1 MGIQKIVSRW
11 GSGLIVYEGEHNS
24 IAMAVS
30 AAVKGGANLR
40 DADLGDANL
49 RDANLRGAD
58 LGGANLRYA
67 DLGGA
72 NLGGADLGGANL
84 RDANLRNANL
94 GGANLSA
101 ADLRYAD
108 LGGANLGGA
117 DLDGANLRDAN
128 LRDANLRGADLRDA
142 NLSAAKGGELALAR
156 TSIVPE
162 SGEFIG
168 FKKCVGNTIVTLKIL
183 SDSRRSNAFG
193 RKCRA
198 EKCVVLAIDG
208 ADHALSMWDPSFV
221 YRIGEVVQC
230 DNWNDDRWV
239 ECGGGIHFYLTRI
252 EAENHS

>member
-1 MGIQKIVSRW
+1 MGIQKIVSRLD
-11 GSGLIVYEGEHNS
+11 SGLIVYEGEHDS

-40 DADLGDANL
+40 NADLGGANL
-49 RDANLRGAD
+49 RDANLRD
-58 LGGANLRYA
+58 A

-117 DLDGANLRDAN
+117 DLRDA
-128 LRDANLRGADLRDA
+128 D
-142 NLSAAKGGELALAR
+142 LSAAKGGELALAR

-168 FKKCVGNTIVTLKIL
+168 FKECVGNTIVTLKIL

>member
-117 DLDGANLRDAN
+117 DLRDA
-128 LRDANLRGADLRDA
+128 D
-142 NLSAAKGGELALAR
+142 LSAAKGGELALAR